1 VCKDRKRKKK
11 EEGDATKAAETATR
25 MAKTCDESYRVNHAK
40 KEAAQKEYQQALS
53 EQKDL
58 DETTAAKL
66 FQLVGVQDNITRLLQ
81 EKDEANHPEGTPI
94 ISDLMTIACPDC
106 DGETSACDRCG
117 AFGHIQVPIT
127 FGCTAAPA
135 NTETGVKEHQT
146 RSRSATDQAK
156 TNQPKSPAKERDPK
170 PQKKRP
176 AKASQPKGSTKTRST
191 ADASK
196 SRANQDEVQ
205 TAPKEERKT
214 ASAEAP
220 TSPTKKPMDNNDPA
234 AVDTTEGAA
243 KVETAEQPAAPPRSR
258 YAPRTPGKQEPPPPG
273 ETEVSLSPGEPY
285 DDSDVSHSKYD
296 PPATNVASPS
306 SMTVPSP
313 SEDRR

>member
-1 VCKDRKRKKK
+1 MMYHSSWVPSIFTLVINMCVQPYVTIVFSEPLVAAR
-11 EEGDATKAAETATR
+11 TKARTALSQQEGLDAETAT
-25 MAKTCDESYRVNHAK
+25 K
-40 KEAAQKEYQQALS
+40 
-53 EQKDL
+53 
-58 DETTAAKL
+58 
-66 FQLVGVQDNITRLLQ
+66 LLQ
-81 EKDEANHPEGTPI
+81 SVHIQEEVETIRNTKEETELLEDEIPVSP
-94 ISDLMTIACPDC
+94 DLKTIACPDC

-146 RSRSATDQAK
+146 RSRSATNQAK
-156 TNQPKSPAKERDPK
+156 ANQPKPPAKERDPK
-170 PQKKRP
+170 PQKKQT
-176 AKASQPKGSTKTRST
+176 AKASQPRGSTKTRST
-191 ADASK
+191 TDASK

-258 YAPRTPGKQEPPPPG
+258 YAPRTLGKQDPPPPG
-273 ETEVSLSPGEPY
+273 ETEVSLSSDESY
-285 DDSDVSHSKYD
+285 DSSDVSYSKYD
-296 PPATNVASPS
+296 PPVTNVISPS